1 MRRGGGRLP
10 LCPVLDRPTV
20 GPETEE
26 TFSVRRFPK
35 RALFPSRQQMF
46 SGLCA
51 HFTNLKEAAAPSGK
65 VGLDFPIG
73 LSDWT
78 FQLDFSG
85 PVVQDKR
92 PSETVTP
99 SGLQRPSLRGPE
111 GLFTP
116 SVGMGGLLPA
126 RVTEGLIWPLV
137 ASCEAVLG
145 PLPVM
150 GGTCAPAFYFCW
162 RGKWQ
167 TGGVSAD
174 ISGRFKI
181 QTPICLYACALRWGS
196 GRALLDRG
204 MTFTP

>member
-35 RALFPSRQQMF
+35 RAFFPSRQQMF
-46 SGLCA
+46 SGLCV

-85 PVVQDKR
+85 PNLQH
-92 PSETVTP
+92 SST
-99 SGLQRPSLRGPE
+99 SGSGVLGGPLRRPE
-111 GLFTP
+111 GRFPP
-116 SVGMGGLLPA
+116 SVGIGGLLPA
-126 RVTEGLIWPLV
+126 CAPEGLIWPLV

-150 GGTCAPAFYFCW
+150 GGTCAPASRTKRKSVGECGWSVTTPPHHFLGEGNGYR
-162 RGKWQ
+162 RG
-167 TGGVSAD
+167 
-174 ISGRFKI
+174 
-181 QTPICLYACALRWGS
+181 
-196 GRALLDRG
+196 
-204 MTFTP
+204 